1 MKIFGKVIRKGQDFY
16 IQHTPSKGEYDSMGS
31 IIGEEEIVVKML
43 GNKKGYESGYLYVIQ
58 DRSSGEMYNSNYIL
72 KNKVAGLT
80 RAGISNNL
88 KELKKGSDIYI
99 LYYSTNARTNMNK
112 PIKLKLIW
120 ASGVLEDL
128 DKESRIELS
137 KKVVR
142 LIPKG

>member
-1 MKIFGKVIRKGQDFY
+1 
-16 IQHTPSKGEYDSMGS
+16 
-31 IIGEEEIVVKML
+31 ML

-58 DRSSGEMYNSNYIL
+58 DRSRGEMYNSNYIL

-128 DKESRIELS
+128 DKEGRIELS
-137 KKVVR
+137 KKSSE
-142 LIPKG
+142 INTKGINKKR

>member
-1 MKIFGKVIRKGQDFY
+1 MKTFAKVVREGQNFY
-16 IQHTPSKGEYDSMGS
+16 IQHTPSRGKYDSMGS
-31 IIGEEEIVVKML
+31 IIGEEEIVIKML
-43 GNKKGYESGYLYVIQ
+43 GNKKGYESRYLYVIQ
-58 DRSSGEMYNSNYIL
+58 DRSRGEMYNSNYIL

-99 LYYSTNARTNMNK
+99 LYYSTDARTNMNK

>member
-1 MKIFGKVIRKGQDFY
+1 MKTIAKIIRKGQNFY
-16 IQHTPSKGEYDSMGS
+16 IVHTPSRGVYDSMES
-31 IIGEEEIVVKML
+31 VIGDDEIVVKML

-58 DRSSGEMYNSNYIL
+58 DRSSDEMYNSNYIL
-72 KNKVAGLT
+72 KNKVEGLT

-99 LYYSTNARTNMNK
+99 LYYSTNTRTNMDK
-112 PIKLKLIW
+112 PIKLKLIL
-120 ASGVLEDL
+120 AFGVLEDL
-128 DKESRIELS
+128 DKDSRIELS